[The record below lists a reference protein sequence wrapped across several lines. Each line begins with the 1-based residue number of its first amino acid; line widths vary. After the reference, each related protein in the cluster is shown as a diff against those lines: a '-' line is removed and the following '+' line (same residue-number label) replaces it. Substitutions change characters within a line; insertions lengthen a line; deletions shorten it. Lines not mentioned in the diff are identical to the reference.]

1 MMNWWSTTTTK
12 IPAVYLEGDE
22 AGEYNPADIR
32 GSYTLGEIS
41 SLFQIPIKDL
51 ASAFGI
57 PRDTDANTF
66 ELKDLETQFAD
77 APQEIGTSSVR
88 LFVAFY
94 KGLPIDLVNE
104 NTYLL
109 KKAGAILVEKG
120 NMTTEQAAY
129 LETHIIELNATDTP
143 ASSTKF
149 VSEPTPLATEHVI
162 VDGTISGKTTFQDL
176 LDWGVTQEAIE
187 EILGS
192 SMPAPAVVIKD
203 YATSQGIEFST
214 LKTTLQAEV
223 DLINP

>member
-1 MMNWWSTTTTK
+1 
-12 IPAVYLEGDE
+12 
-22 AGEYNPADIR
+22 
-32 GSYTLGEIS
+32 
-41 SLFQIPIKDL
+41 
-51 ASAFGI
+51 
-57 PRDTDANTF
+57 
-66 ELKDLETQFAD
+66 
-77 APQEIGTSSVR
+77 
-88 LFVAFY
+88 
-94 KGLPIDLVNE
+94 
-104 NTYLL
+104 
-109 KKAGAILVEKG
+109 
-120 NMTTEQAAY
+120 MTTEQAAY
-129 LETHIIELNATDTP
+129 LETHIIESNATDTP
-143 ASSTKF
+143 ASSTEF